1 MSINEDKLNI
11 YEINSLLFQIISC
24 MSESERRGLQSVLID
39 NPSEIE
45 NQKDLCLLI
54 SSISETKRRELLKKL
69 VIWYNSKSVELR
81 EYPRK
86 PFSVPVQH
94 ISNGVNFI
102 YFIQNISN
110 DGVFIQTD
118 GNFHIG
124 QQIIMNFSLPKVEK
138 DINVSGKVVRVVS
151 QGIGV
156 KFDELI
162 DSKSIDEPS
171 TSKQQFLIKRD
182 PSDCQVRPDKFY
194 VTFFTLIFGLIL

>member
-1 MSINEDKLNI
+1 MSTNEEKLNI

-24 MSESERRGLQSVLID
+24 MSESERRGLHSVLMD
-39 NPSEIE
+39 NPSEID
-45 NQKDLCLLI
+45 NQKNLCLLI
-54 SSISETKRRELLKKL
+54 SSLSETKRRDLLKKL
-69 VIWYNSKSVELR
+69 VSWYNSKSVELR

-86 PFSVPVQH
+86 PFSLPVEYTK
-94 ISNGVNFI
+94 NGVNFI

-124 QQIIMNFSLPKVEK
+124 QQLIMNFSILKVEI
-138 DINVSGKVVRVVS
+138 DITVSGKVVRVVS

-162 DSKSIDEPS
+162 DSKSIDNLPLQN
-171 TSKQQFLIKRD
+171 TKL
-182 PSDCQVRPDKFY
+182 
-194 VTFFTLIFGLIL
+194 

>member
-1 MSINEDKLNI
+1 MSNNEDELNI

-54 SSISETKRRELLKKL
+54 SSISETERRELLKKL
-69 VIWYNSKSVELR
+69 VNLYQSKSIELR
-81 EYPRK
+81 EYSRI
-86 PFSVPVQH
+86 PFSIPVEH
-94 ISNGVNFI
+94 TSNGVNFI

-138 DINVSGKVVRVVS
+138 DITVSGKVVRVVS

-162 DSKSIDEPS
+162 DAKPIDES
-171 TSKQQFLIKRD
+171 SISKGVGDATTISRA
-182 PSDCQVRPDKFY
+182 
-194 VTFFTLIFGLIL
+194 

>member
-1 MSINEDKLNI
+1 MSNNEDELNI
-11 YEINSLLFQIISC
+11 YEINSLLFQIISF

-69 VIWYNSKSVELR
+69 VNLYQSKSIELR
-81 EYPRK
+81 EYSRI
-86 PFSVPVQH
+86 PFSIPVEH
-94 ISNGVNFI
+94 TSNGVNFI

-124 QQIIMNFSLPKVEK
+124 QQIIMNFSLPKVQK
-138 DINVSGKVVRVVS
+138 DITVSGKVVRVDS
-151 QGIGV
+151 RGIGV

-162 DSKSIDEPS
+162 DVK
-171 TSKQQFLIKRD
+171 
-182 PSDCQVRPDKFY
+182 PSDESS
-194 VTFFTLIFGLIL
+194 I

>member
-1 MSINEDKLNI
+1 MSTNEDKLNI

-54 SSISETKRRELLKKL
+54 SSISETERRELLKKL

-86 PFSVPVQH
+86 PFSIPVEYT
-94 ISNGVNFI
+94 SNGVNFI

-124 QQIIMNFSLPKVEK
+124 QQIIMNFSLPKLEK
-138 DINVSGKVVRVVS
+138 DITVSGKVVRVVS

-162 DSKSIDEPS
+162 DFKSIDEPS
-171 TSKQQFLIKRD
+171 TSKHQFLIKRD
-182 PSDCQVRPDKFY
+182 PPDCHK
-194 VTFFTLIFGLIL
+194 L

>member
-1 MSINEDKLNI
+1 MSNNEDELNI

-69 VIWYNSKSVELR
+69 VNLYQSKSIELR
-81 EYPRK
+81 EYSRI
-86 PFSVPVQH
+86 PFSIPVEH
-94 ISNGVNFI
+94 TSNGVNFI

-124 QQIIMNFSLPKVEK
+124 QQIIMNFSLPKVQK
-138 DINVSGKVVRVVS
+138 DITVSGKVVRVDS
-151 QGIGV
+151 RGIGV

-162 DSKSIDEPS
+162 DVKPIDES
-171 TSKQQFLIKRD
+171 SI
-182 PSDCQVRPDKFY
+182 
-194 VTFFTLIFGLIL
+194 

>member
-1 MSINEDKLNI
+1 MSNNEDKLNK
-11 YEINSLLFQIISC
+11 YEINSLLFKIISC

-39 NPSEIE
+39 NLSEIG

-54 SSISETKRRELLKKL
+54 SSISETERRELLKKL
-69 VIWYNSKSVELR
+69 VIWYHSKSVELR
-81 EYPRK
+81 EFPRK
-86 PFSVPVQH
+86 PFVFPITHTGNSAT
-94 ISNGVNFI
+94 FI

-124 QQIIMNFSLPKVEK
+124 QQIIMNFFLPKVEK
-138 DINVSGKVVRVVS
+138 NITVSGKVVRVDS
-151 QGIGV
+151 RGIGV

-171 TSKQQFLIKRD
+171 TSKHTFLIK
-182 PSDCQVRPDKFY
+182 
-194 VTFFTLIFGLIL
+194 G

>member
-1 MSINEDKLNI
+1 MSNNEDELNI

-69 VIWYNSKSVELR
+69 VNLYQSKSIELR
-81 EYPRK
+81 EYSRI
-86 PFSVPVQH
+86 PFSIPVEH
-94 ISNGVNFI
+94 TSNGVNFI

-124 QQIIMNFSLPKVEK
+124 QQIIMNFSLPKVQK
-138 DINVSGKVVRVVS
+138 DITVSGKVVRVDS
-151 QGIGV
+151 RGIGV

-162 DSKSIDEPS
+162 DAKPIDES
-171 TSKQQFLIKRD
+171 SISKGVGDATTISRA
-182 PSDCQVRPDKFY
+182 
-194 VTFFTLIFGLIL
+194 

>member
-1 MSINEDKLNI
+1 MSNNEDKLSI

-45 NQKDLCLLI
+45 NQKDLCLSI
-54 SSISETKRRELLKKL
+54 SSKSETERRELLKKL
-69 VIWYNSKSVELR
+69 VNWHHSKSVELR
-81 EYPRK
+81 EYSRI
-86 PFSVPVQH
+86 PFPIPVEH
-94 ISNGVNFI
+94 TSNGVNFI

-124 QQIIMNFSLPKVEK
+124 QQIIMKFSLHKIEK
-138 DINVSGKVVRVVS
+138 DITVSGKVVRVVS
-151 QGIGV
+151 QGIAV

-162 DSKSIDEPS
+162 DSKSIDVQNS
-171 TSKQQFLIKRD
+171 GF
-182 PSDCQVRPDKFY
+182 
-194 VTFFTLIFGLIL
+194 